1 MLNQGIGSW
10 PARRARTGPDRTAL
24 VFGEERVSYR
34 RLDAEVSALAH
45 ALRGL
50 GIHVGDRVAYQGRNH
65 PSFLVALFATG
76 LLGAVFVPLDPRLA
90 EPEVLYRLADS
101 GSTVLIHDG
110 SAAAAERTASAGVR
124 HRVAVDDSRAAE
136 DELGYARL
144 LENAERGRIDRPVP
158 LEAPCMIMY
167 TSGTTGRAKGA
178 VLTHGNIVWNAMNV
192 LVDSDLAADD
202 VALACAPLFHAA
214 ALNMT
219 ALPTLLKGAAVVL
232 TAGFDAALAL
242 DLIERERVTQMF
254 GVPTMFDA
262 MAAHPRW
269 PDADLSSLRRIL
281 CGGAPLPRRILDS
294 YLARGLPFGQGY
306 GATEAGP
313 GILYLDAASIGSKDG
328 SAGVPH
334 FFADVR
340 VVRPDGDDAAVG
352 ERGEV
357 HVSGPHVSGGYWER
371 PEETAAAITPDGWF
385 RTGDVAHVDGDGYAY
400 VVDRV
405 KDMIIS
411 GGENVYPAEVE
422 DVLLAHPAVAECA
435 VLGVPDDKWGEVGH
449 AVVVLVPGSDAVGAD
464 LLDFLRSR
472 LAAFKVPKSCTFVT
486 GLPRTGPGKVAKPLV
501 RELIAGHTPDR
512 TDESANR

>member
-1 MLNQGIGSW
+1 MRNQGIGSW
-10 PARRARTGPDRTAL
+10 PARRVRTSPDRTAL
-24 VFGEERVSYR
+24 VFGEERISYR
-34 RLDAEVSALAH
+34 RLDAEVNAFAH
-45 ALRGL
+45 ALRSL
-50 GIHVGDRVAYQGRNH
+50 GVHVGDRVAYQGRNH

-110 SAAAAERTASAGVR
+110 SAASAERTASAGVR
-124 HRVAVDDSRAAE
+124 HRVAVQDSRATG
-136 DELGYARL
+136 DEFGYAEL
-144 LENAERGRIDRPVP
+144 LEKAERGRVDRPVP

-219 ALPTLLKGAAVVL
+219 ALPTLLKGATVVL

-242 DLIERERVTQMF
+242 ELIERERVTQMF

-357 HVSGPHVSGGYWER
+357 LVSGPHVSGGYWER

-449 AVVVLVPGSDAVGAD
+449 AVVVLVPGSDVIGAD
-464 LLDFLRSR
+464 LLEFLRPR
-472 LAAFKVPKSCTFVT
+472 LAAFKVPKSYTFVAC
-486 GLPRTGPGKVAKPLV
+486 LPRTGSGKVAKPLV
-501 RELIAGHTPDR
+501 RELLASHTPDR